1 VRAGICWHPWE
12 YKWSSDRW
20 RAHTGTNRSS
30 SRPIRSRFLRR
41 QLHKWMMAPKGS
53 GFLHVRRE
61 MQSIIEPV
69 IVSWGYK
76 SEKPGPSRLIDYVEW
91 QGTSDISAFLSV
103 PATIKFMR
111 AHTWDKVQS
120 SCHDLLQGFRQAMT
134 DVTDLPPIT
143 PDSTDWYAQ
152 MAAFPLP
159 TCDDEGLQRAL
170 YEQFHVEVPI
180 TSWNGH
186 SFIRVS
192 VQAYNDRDDLET
204 LTAGL
209 RNLLPMYR
217 NPC

>member
-1 VRAGICWHPWE
+1 
-12 YKWSSDRW
+12 
-20 RAHTGTNRSS
+20 
-30 SRPIRSRFLRR
+30 
-41 QLHKWMMAPKGS
+41 
-53 GFLHVRRE
+53 
-61 MQSIIEPV
+61 
-69 IVSWGYK
+69 
-76 SEKPGPSRLIDYVEW
+76 
-91 QGTSDISAFLSV
+91 
-103 PATIKFMR
+103 
-111 AHTWDKVQS
+111 
-120 SCHDLLQGFRQAMT
+120 MT